1 LGFLDNMVG
10 VFTFHVD
17 SSGDTTVEVLELK

>member
-17 SSGDTTVEVLELK
+17 PSGNTAVEVLELR